1 MTRPEL
7 DPLLTLSDVENGFKF
22 RCYTKNFIVVVVV
35 VVFTGYKLMLLSGQ
49 FKNHLQFTF
58 SSSPLKYVVVVQDWN
73 DMF

>member
-1 MTRPEL
+1 MRRPEL
-7 DPLLTLSDVENGFKF
+7 DPLLTLSDVENSFKI
-22 RCYTKNFIVVVVV
+22 RCFTKHFIVVVV

-49 FKNHLQFTF
+49 FENHLQFTF